1 MTNVKHEVSLLNT
14 RLKALEADQNFLR
27 QMLSS
32 LNCNSDGVHC
42 VQEITSHLRELR
54 RIMTEQREVAVS

>member
-1 MTNVKHEVSLLNT
+1 MTNVRHEVSLLNN

-32 LNCNSDGVHC
+32 LNCSSDGVRC

-54 RIMTEQREVAVS
+54 RIMTEQRDMTNS